1 MVLASTVLK
10 WIPGSQDRED
20 EIIKIYREHKTKRLS
35 RGGTSTQLGD
45 VDMHH
50 KPSILNA
57 PQALYSHSHTYL
69 AALGASATA
78 HCLQIRGTQRFSS
91 NGTEGT
97 YSTSKK
103 KKLGITMEEKQGFF
117 APGQNTVQIYSMKDD

>member
-50 KPSILNA
+50 KPSILTLTHIWLPWVHLPLPIA
-57 PQALYSHSHTYL
+57 CKSGGPRDSVPMELKGL
-69 AALGASATA
+69 
-78 HCLQIRGTQRFSS
+78 TQHQ
-91 NGTEGT
+91 
-97 YSTSKK
+97 KK
-103 KKLGITMEEKQGFF
+103 R
-117 APGQNTVQIYSMKDD
+117 S